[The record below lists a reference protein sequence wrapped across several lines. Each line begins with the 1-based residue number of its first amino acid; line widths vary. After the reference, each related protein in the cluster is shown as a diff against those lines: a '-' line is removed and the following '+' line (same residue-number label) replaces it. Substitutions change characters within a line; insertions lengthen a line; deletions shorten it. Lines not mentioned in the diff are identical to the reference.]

1 MTLPTTANW
10 TARINTVVVLS
21 NNERFFMAEKEARML
36 LEYPELPQHF
46 RLRSLILF
54 AQSVESCMHL
64 MWPAKTAGSDNN
76 IVMDRLR
83 RFLDELNEDILEDR
97 PENWYNLDGPVQ
109 YESAPDED
117 EGEMSDELED
127 QEKELEDEEQILK
140 DTKSQQ
146 SDDSEF
152 DDSTT
157 NLLFDLEN
165 ESSKP
170 FTSTNNEGDSISPHF
185 EPQTFLEAHKKVAG
199 DDDSVA
205 SAETNKQDESES
217 APHLRDIYK
226 LFAANKS
233 GAGADRVESQTET
246 IVTNKSS
253 PDTLKI
259 DGNMIEEANVQP
271 DKSTKEKEAEPK
283 NTQEEAA
290 ILDDIPSKKRKAA
303 DRPSTKVNEIQSVLS
318 SQHKSY
324 IKPSK
329 QDVTTILDDPAPN
342 KRMKND

>member
-1 MTLPTTANW
+1 M
-10 TARINTVVVLS
+10 VSLS
-21 NNERFFMAEKEARML
+21 VRAL
-36 LEYPELPQHF
+36 L
-46 RLRSLILF
+46 
-54 AQSVESCMHL
+54 
-64 MWPAKTAGSDNN
+64 
-76 IVMDRLR
+76 
-83 RFLDELNEDILEDR
+83 
-97 PENWYNLDGPVQ
+97 
-109 YESAPDED
+109 DED
-117 EGEMSDELED
+117 EDEMSDELEDGDVFEEHVDVSHQEKQEADGSD

-170 FTSTNNEGDSISPHF
+170 FTSSTNNEGDSISPHF
-185 EPQTFLEAHKKVAG
+185 EPQTFLEAHKKAAG

-205 SAETNKQDESES
+205 SAETNKQDESDS

-283 NTQEEAA
+283 NTLDKDKPKCVSSQEEAA

-324 IKPSK
+324 IEPSK